1 VVVKSGFEPSTTRPL
16 DGPGLSVM
24 PLVTASAAKSAS
36 IFDDESDDREPEDD
50 GKKQM
55 RGKSIPDFARNVSS
69 HICCLAP
76 ASLPP
81 KKYENL
87 FQDEQDVDDL

>member
-1 VVVKSGFEPSTTRPL
+1 MVVKSGFEPSTARPL
-16 DGPGLSVM
+16 DGSGLSFM

-36 IFDDESDDREPEDD
+36 IFDDESDDRELEAD
-50 GKKQM
+50 GNKLM
-55 RGKSIPDFARNVSS
+55 RGKSIPDFASNVSS
-69 HICCLAP
+69 HICCVAP

>member
-1 VVVKSGFEPSTTRPL
+1 MVVKSGFEPSTTRPL

-36 IFDDESDDREPEDD
+36 IFDDESDDREPEAD

-55 RGKSIPDFARNVSS
+55 RGKSIPDFAENVSS
-69 HICCLAP
+69 HISCLAP

>member
-1 VVVKSGFEPSTTRPL
+1 MVVKSGFEPSTARPL

-36 IFDDESDDREPEDD
+36 IFDDESDDREPEAD

-55 RGKSIPDFARNVSS
+55 RGKSIPDFAENVSS
-69 HICCLAP
+69 HISCLAP